1 MASLTELQKSR
12 SKIKLSEAEIEHKIL
27 VYLNISRIGF
37 FWKNHTAGYY
47 DGKRFRKQASPFA
60 INGVPDII
68 GVIDGQFVAFEVKS
82 DRGVQSD
89 AQKAFMKRATSSGA
103 LVAVVRSLQEVLEAL
118 KAWGFSL
125 KE

>member
-1 MASLTELQKSR
+1 MANMIASRKLNLKKS
-12 SKIKLSEAEIEHKIL
+12 LSEAEIEHKIL
-27 VYLNISRIGF
+27 VYLNISRLGF
-37 FWKNHTAGYY
+37 FWKNHTAGYF

-82 DRGVQSD
+82 ERGVPSD

-103 LVAVVRSLQEVLEAL
+103 LVAVVKSLQEVLEAL
-118 KAWGFSL
+118 QAWGFSL